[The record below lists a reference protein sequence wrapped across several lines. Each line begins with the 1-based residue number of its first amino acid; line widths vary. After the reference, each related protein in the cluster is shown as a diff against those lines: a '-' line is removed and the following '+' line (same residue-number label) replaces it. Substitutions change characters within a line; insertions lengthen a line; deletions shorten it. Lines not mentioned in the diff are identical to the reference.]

1 MAIDPIGGH
10 GVSGMRR
17 DFQHFRTGQNW
28 RSRQGVRTRLDGRT
42 NRGDTGFVLRF
53 GGKLVCVKPLDEEV
67 AVFNG
72 TLDSKEPLLTFGP
85 SGDRVWF

>member
-1 MAIDPIGGH
+1 MSLVCVAIFSIFVLARIGEADRA
-10 GVSGMRR
+10 SGRASTAA
-17 DFQHFRTGQNW
+17 RTGETPD
-28 RSRQGVRTRLDGRT
+28 SYYGL
-42 NRGDTGFVLRF
+42 